1 VLKGK
6 KKKVKLNRIQGWPNT
21 TQGKKTKKKKKRK
34 EKKERVKP
42 NHQVRS
48 WPNLTLKRKGRVKP
62 NQTRD

>member
-34 EKKERVKP
+34 EKK
-42 NHQVRS
+42 
-48 WPNLTLKRKGRVKP
+48 KGSNPTTKFEAGP
-62 NQTRD
+62 T